1 MLEGAKIPS
10 QRPRVRA
17 FIKRYATQSQ
27 AALVDTDCGE
37 YVIKAMNNRDGPPVL
52 IAEWVG
58 SMAARWLGVDIPD
71 FAIVELNDVV
81 DVRLDDDEREVAAP
95 GPCFGSKLIEAAGWN
110 GDAGALE
117 AVENQSMI
125 PAIVALDTWLIN
137 LDRFC
142 RNADGTARFN
152 NPGNL
157 LLGTKDAGKGK
168 FRIVAI
174 DFGYALGG
182 PLWNARRLSA
192 IGTIRDDTIYGCF
205 PVFQPYMQRHWVEAM
220 TARLREFDEDVARSF
235 LADVPSEWGLSSS
248 AGDAVVE
255 FLKRRAGHTA
265 EKFDDMI
272 HEDDRLWGA
281 EDQV

>member
-1 MLEGAKIPS
+1 MLEGDRIPS

-17 FIKRYATQSQ
+17 FVKRHATQSQ
-27 AALVDTDCGE
+27 AAHVDTDCGE
-37 YVIKAMNNRDGPPVL
+37 YFIKAINNQDGPPVL

-58 SMAARWLGVDIPD
+58 SIAARWLGVDIPD
-71 FAIVELNDVV
+71 FAVVELADVV
-81 DVRLDDDEREVAAP
+81 DVPLDADGRTMAKS

-117 AVENQSMI
+117 AAENQDMI
-125 PAIVALDTWLIN
+125 PAIVVLDTWLIN

-142 RNADGTARFN
+142 RKPDGASRFN

-157 LLGTKDAGKGK
+157 LLGTSGARKGK
-168 FRIVAI
+168 FLIVAI

-182 PLWNARRLSA
+182 PSWSARRLSA
-192 IGTIRDDTIYGCF
+192 IGTIEDDTIYGCF
-205 PVFQPYMQRHWVEAM
+205 PAFQPYMRRCWLKAV
-220 TARLREFDEDVARSF
+220 TVRLREFDEDVARGF
-235 LADVPSEWGLSSS
+235 LADVPSEWGLTSS

-255 FLKRRAGHTA
+255 FLKRRAVHVA
-265 EKFDDMI
+265 EKFDGMI

-281 EDQV
+281 DDQA